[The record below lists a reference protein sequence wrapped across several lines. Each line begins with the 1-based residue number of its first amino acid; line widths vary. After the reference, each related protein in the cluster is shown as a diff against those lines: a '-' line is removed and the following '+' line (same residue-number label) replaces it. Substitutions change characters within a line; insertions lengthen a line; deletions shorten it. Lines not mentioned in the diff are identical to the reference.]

1 MDLDQFALQNFF
13 SFILVHWR
21 QNLNLTGSVN
31 MGFEFMWTTICL
43 SRLGKEPATKP
54 AIRQIQLQLERPSQR
69 EL

>member
-13 SFILVHWR
+13 FIYFGALAPKFKFDWD
-21 QNLNLTGSVN
+21 VN
-31 MGFEFMWTTICL
+31 MGFELVWTTICL

>member
-13 SFILVHWR
+13 HFILVHWR

-31 MGFEFMWTTICL
+31 MGFELVWTIICL
-43 SRLGKEPATKP
+43 SRLGKESATKP

>member
-31 MGFEFMWTTICL
+31 MGFELVWTTICL

-54 AIRQIQLQLERPSQR
+54 AIRLIQLQLERPSQQ